1 MNRQELDSGLKT
13 GEIDIKEVLAVV
25 SRYLEDNEVSQ
36 TLYRLKNPILA
47 ALSSEYKN
55 IEGKL

>member
-47 ALSSEYKN
+47 ALSSE
-55 IEGKL
+55 

>member
-1 MNRQELDSGLKT
+1 MNRQELDCGLKT